1 MGFFVIMSSLLGV
14 VFYVGFSLLN
24 SAQKDYRL
32 IRRARK
38 TTTTLIRYLE
48 SGFFEFCGDISK
60 DSQTIIAPLSNEP
73 CVWYRLIINEVTTS
87 GKHRH
92 YKLILDHVEEG
103 ICIIEDESMS
113 CQIGLSTEEID
124 MNLKVDNHEHT
135 TTEDRREVLEKFNIC
150 PKNRYGKPRHFT
162 FTETKLYVG
171 DTLYVIGDIDVS
183 EKEDQ
188 SKVVTSNSNPNRPE
202 QKLYLS
208 DQSEI
213 NLHRELQL
221 SFILRGI
228 SGTLIFIVA
237 TMFCILM
244 INMYIIS

>member
-1 MGFFVIMSSLLGV
+1 MGFFIIMSSLLGV
-14 VFYVGFSLLN
+14 AFYVGFSLLK
-24 SAQKDYRL
+24 SAKKDYHF

-38 TTTTLIRYLE
+38 TPTTLIRYLE
-48 SGFFEFCGDISK
+48 NGFFEFSGEISK

-73 CVWYRLIINEVTTS
+73 CVWYRLIINEVTKS

-103 ICIIEDESMS
+103 TCIIEDESMS
-113 CQIGLSTEEID
+113 CQIGLSTEEIE

-135 TTEDRREVLEKFNIC
+135 PTEDRREVLEKFDIC
-150 PKNRYGKPRHFT
+150 PNNGHGKPRHFT
-162 FTETKLYVG
+162 FTETKLCVG
-171 DTLYVIGDIDVS
+171 DTLYAIGDIDVS

-213 NLHRELQL
+213 NLHKELQL
-221 SFILRGI
+221 SVLSRGI
-228 SGTLIFIVA
+228 SGTLIFIVG
-237 TMFCILM
+237 TIFCILM
-244 INMYIIS
+244 INIYLIT